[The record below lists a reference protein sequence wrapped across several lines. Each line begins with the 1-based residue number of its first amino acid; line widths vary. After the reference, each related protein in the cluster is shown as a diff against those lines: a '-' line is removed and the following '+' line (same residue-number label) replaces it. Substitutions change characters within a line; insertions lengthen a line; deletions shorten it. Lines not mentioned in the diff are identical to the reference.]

1 MDQAEIR
8 SFLKRYA
15 KGDYNEAEHSQF
27 IDWLRSAP
35 IKEIEKIAEEYRIIA
50 EPKPLPEHLQAR
62 IIDQIETALNRRE
75 FLDTSARHPKKRIM
89 VLGRKQKLTAAA
101 AIALLIAGSITYWLT
116 GKTSFENNRVKT
128 VIAGVQDVHAPQVS
142 KATITLGNG
151 QVISLD
157 SVENGV
163 LTKQGDVDIIK
174 TAEGDVSYKSATG
187 MTAPDSI
194 TYNTLYNPRGSRVVS
209 LTLADGTRVWL
220 NSESSLRYPVS
231 FTGKD
236 RKVRITGEAYFEVAK
251 NSSKQFVVDAD
262 GVLTEVLGT
271 HFNVKAYKDD
281 GHTAVT
287 LLQGVVRVA
296 FSGGSVIIKP
306 GQQAVATSSV
316 HMIKNPD
323 LESVMAWKNGEF
335 VMKSA
340 DIHSI
345 MRQVARWYDVDVV
358 YEGGIPAA
366 RISGEVSRNLN
377 LTQILQ
383 VLKYSGIQVKVDG
396 RRVIVTP

>member
-15 KGDYNEAEHSQF
+15 EGDYKEAEHSQF
-27 IDWLRSAP
+27 MEWLRSAP

-50 EPKPLPEHLQAR
+50 ETKPLSEDLQAR

-75 FLDTSARHPKKRIM
+75 FPDISPRHPKNRM
-89 VLGRKQKLTAAA
+89 LVPGRRQKLAAAA
-101 AIALLIAGSITYWLT
+101 AIALLIAGSITYWLAA
-116 GKTSFENNRVKT
+116 KRNFENNSEKT
-128 VIAGVQDVHAPQVS
+128 VIAGIQDVRAPQVS

-151 QVISLD
+151 RVIYLD
-157 SVENGV
+157 SVDNGV
-163 LTKQGDVDIIK
+163 LTKQGNVAIIK
-174 TAEGDVSYKSATG
+174 TAEGDVSYKGATE
-187 MTAPDSI
+187 TAGPDSV
-194 TYNTLYNPRGSRVVS
+194 TYNTLYNPRGSKVVN

-231 FTGKD
+231 FAGKD

-251 NSSKQFVVDAD
+251 NISKQFIVDAD
-262 GVLTEVLGT
+262 GVSTEVLGT
-271 HFNVKAYKDD
+271 HFNVNAYKDD

-296 FSGGSVIIKP
+296 FSGSSVIIKP
-306 GQQAVATSSV
+306 GQQAVATDDV
-316 HMIKNPD
+316 HIIKNPD

-335 VMKSA
+335 IMKSA

-345 MRQVARWYDVDVV
+345 MRQVARWYDVEVV

-377 LTQILQ
+377 LAQILQ

-396 RRVIVTP
+396 RRVIVAP